1 MAPGRL
7 RCYAPRMHLRYKL
20 WLDNEGKA
28 FGDGPYALLEG
39 VQRTGSLSRACA
51 ELRMSYN
58 KGWRLMRE
66 MELRLGFSL
75 IERRTGG
82 VEGGGSELTPE
93 AIDLMRRF
101 RALKTEADACLQDL
115 YRRHFGTSEP

>member
-1 MAPGRL
+1 MARPRL
-7 RCYAPRMHLRYKL
+7 RCYAPVVHLRYKI

-51 ELRMSYN
+51 ELSMSYN
-58 KGWRLMRE
+58 KAWRLMRE
-66 MELRLGFSL
+66 MERRLGFVL

-82 VEGGGSELTPE
+82 AEGGGSELTPE
-93 AIDLMRRF
+93 ATELMRRYQ
-101 RALKTEADACLQDL
+101 ALKSEADVCLQDL
-115 YRRHFGTSEP
+115 YRRHFEAGER